1 MPISRTSIWA
11 AAARA
16 FGAREPDA
24 HVRNP
29 DWLAERFLGPGE
41 RHLLSNHPLIT
52 ALEQPEQEATPSM
65 EVLGSARLLIA
76 RTRFIDDRF
85 EAALR
90 DGTRQ
95 FVILGA
101 GFDTRAYRFA
111 DRLREAHVIEVDQPE
126 MQQLKAQRIKEVVG
140 GIPDHVTLGPIDFT
154 TMKLGDVLSN
164 AGFKPDQPALFIW
177 EGVTMYLPA
186 DSIKEVLRW
195 IAGHTLPGSSIV
207 FDYTYSSTIQ
217 FFENINIDQLSEVAK
232 QAVQRFRNL
241 TAGEPWIFGLPDQ
254 NEKAFLNDL
263 GFDIRDILGV
273 NSVEAIQKYL
283 TRADGT
289 IFGVMPATDRQ
300 WYLILEA
307 VVR

>member
-1 MPISRTSIWA
+1 
-11 AAARA
+11 
-16 FGAREPDA
+16 
-24 HVRNP
+24 
-29 DWLAERFLGPGE
+29 
-41 RHLLSNHPLIT
+41 
-52 ALEQPEQEATPSM
+52 M
-65 EVLGSARLLIA
+65 EVVGSARLLIA

-111 DRLREAHVIEVDQPE
+111 DRLRNSRVFEVDQPE
-126 MQQLKAQRIKEVVG
+126 MQQLKVNRIKEVVG
-140 GIPDHVTLGPIDFT
+140 GIPEHVTLTPIDFT

-164 AGFKPDQPALFIW
+164 AGFKRDQQALFVW
-177 EGVTMYLPA
+177 EGVTMYLPE
-186 DSIKEVLRW
+186 DSVKEVLRW
-195 IAGHTLPGSSIV
+195 VAGHARPGSSII
-207 FDYTYSSTIQ
+207 FDYTYNSSIQ
-217 FFENINIDQLSEVAK
+217 MLKNINMDQLPEVAK

-273 NSVEAIQKYL
+273 NSTEAIQKYL
-283 TRADGT
+283 TRADGS
-289 IFGVMPATDRQ
+289 IFGGMPATDRQ

-307 VVR
+307 AVRQVAK

>member
-16 FGAREPDA
+16 FGACEPDV

-29 DWLAERFLGPGE
+29 DFLAERFLGPEE
-41 RHLLSNHPLIT
+41 RHLLANHPLIT
-52 ALEQPEQEATPSM
+52 ALEQPDQEATQSM
-65 EVLGSARLLIA
+65 EAIGSARLLIA
-76 RTRFIDDRF
+76 RTRFIDDRL

-90 DGTRQ
+90 DGVRQ

-111 DRLREAHVIEVDQPE
+111 DSLREAHVIEVDQPE
-126 MQQLKAQRIKEVVG
+126 MQELKVKRIEEVIG
-140 GIPDHVTLGPIDFT
+140 GIPHHVTLAPINFT

-164 AGFKPDQPALFIW
+164 AGFKPDQQALFIW
-177 EGVTMYLPA
+177 EGVTMYLPE

-195 IAGHTLPGSSIV
+195 IAGHTRPGSSII

-217 FFENINIDQLSEVAK
+217 MFKNIDMNQLPEVAK

-254 NEKAFLNDL
+254 NEKAFMNDL

-273 NSVEAIQKYL
+273 NSAEAIQKYL
-283 TRADGT
+283 TRADGS

-307 VVR
+307 AVL

>member
-29 DWLAERFLGPGE
+29 DFLAERFLGPEE
-41 RHLLSNHPLIT
+41 RHLLADHPLIA
-52 ALEQPEQEATPSM
+52 ALEQPYQEATQSM
-65 EVLGSARLLIA
+65 EALGSARLLIA

-90 DGTRQ
+90 DGIRQ
-95 FVILGA
+95 FVMLGA

-111 DRLREAHVIEVDQPE
+111 DKLREALVIEVDQPE
-126 MQQLKAQRIKEVVG
+126 MQLLKVQRIKEVVG
-140 GIPDHVTLGPIDFT
+140 GIPDHVTLAPIDFT
-154 TMKLGDVLSN
+154 TMKLGDVLSS
-164 AGFKPDQPALFIW
+164 AGFKPDQKALFIW
-177 EGVTMYLPA
+177 EGVTMYLPEE
-186 DSIKEVLRW
+186 SIKEVLRW
-195 IAGHTLPGSSIV
+195 IAGHTHPGSSIV
-207 FDYTYSSTIQ
+207 FDYTYGSAIQ
-217 FFENINIDQLSEVAK
+217 FFKNINMDQLPEVAK

-241 TAGEPWIFGLPDQ
+241 TAGEPWVFGLPDQ

-263 GFDIRDILGV
+263 GFEIREILGV
-273 NSVEAIQKYL
+273 NSAEAIQKYL
-283 TRADGT
+283 TRADGS
-289 IFGVMPATDRQ
+289 IFGGMPASDRQ

-307 VVR
+307 SVR